1 MGNELTKGN
10 DEAIL
15 RCHVQTVEVRDV
27 FEAYLFLKTFYSEL
41 IREYSDFKAEI
52 AGHTSI
58 DVMKNDFS
66 KEKTFNLIIEKEN
79 LDRERILY
87 LGNELTKG
95 NDEAILRCHVQTVEV
110 RDVFEA
116 YLFLKTFYSD

>member
-1 MGNELTKGN
+1 
-10 DEAIL
+10 
-15 RCHVQTVEVRDV
+15 
-27 FEAYLFLKTFYSEL
+27 
-41 IREYSDFKAEI
+41 
-52 AGHTSI
+52 
-58 DVMKNDFS
+58 MKNDFS

-95 NDEAILRCHVQTVEV
+95 NDEAILRCRVQTVEV

-116 YLFLKTFYSD
+116 YLFLKIFYSD